1 MRQGRSTVR
10 GRRGRYGEE
19 RGESMEGTSGE
30 EGRKGKQVENG
41 VDEVLEV
48 ESPSTVGDANQD
60 DAGRMSPA
68 ARERRAALLA
78 AQFKIDDVGSIS
90 QSWGE

>member
-48 ESPSTVGDANQD
+48 ESPSTVGDAHQD

-90 QSWGE
+90 QSWGD